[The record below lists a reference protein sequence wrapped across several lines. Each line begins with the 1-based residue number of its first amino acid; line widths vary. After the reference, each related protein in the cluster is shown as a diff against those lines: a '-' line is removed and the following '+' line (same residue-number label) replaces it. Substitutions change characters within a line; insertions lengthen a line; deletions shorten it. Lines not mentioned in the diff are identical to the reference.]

1 MSARLAASVVAMLL
15 PMLGSSAACA
25 AAPGGAQKLTVASAD
40 YIVSGEYT
48 SVKIDRVEAV
58 RVDNRR
64 LVLKGAPADLV
75 VDLPTAADPDR
86 PTRHWALVTDA
97 HVDGHRLV
105 IFTEAES
112 VKDVS
117 IELPDS
123 DVPIHFAVFAARDG
137 GEILVFATGDRQSR
151 QPSLYGHIAIK
162 PK

>member
-1 MSARLAASVVAMLL
+1 MSARLAASVVAVLVA
-15 PMLGSSAACA
+15 MLGGSAACEA
-25 AAPGGAQKLTVASAD
+25 PPGGAQKLAVASAD

-48 SVKIDRVEAV
+48 LVKIDRVDAL
-58 RVDNRR
+58 RVENRR

-75 VDLPTAADPDR
+75 IDLPPAADPER

-117 IELPDS
+117 VELPDS
-123 DVPIHFAVFAARDG
+123 DTPLHFAVLGARDG
-137 GEILVFATGDRQSR
+137 GEILVFAMGDRQAH
-151 QPSLYGHIAIK
+151 QPSLYGYVSIK